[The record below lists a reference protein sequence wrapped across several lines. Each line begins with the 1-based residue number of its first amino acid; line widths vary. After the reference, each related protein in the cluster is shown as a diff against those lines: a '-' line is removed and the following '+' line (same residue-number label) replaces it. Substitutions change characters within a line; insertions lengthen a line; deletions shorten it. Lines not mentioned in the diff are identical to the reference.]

1 MTERPAPSPEYS
13 ASHMFRSAAEGH
25 SEEVNVVPP

>member
-1 MTERPAPSPEYS
+1 LRAFARPEYG

-25 SEEVNVVPP
+25 SEEVNVGLP